1 MKLSSAFYD
10 NIKFVIQLFG
20 IYFIWIFLH
29 YISAHLYV
37 YFCNKLSIVGFIF
50 SPFLVPALHCQALRW
65 VISNGAI
72 NINAMWMTL
81 GTWIV
86 TKLVIK

>member
-1 MKLSSAFYD
+1 MASMFLQ
-10 NIKFVIQLFG
+10 KFKFIYELCG
-20 IYFIWIFLH
+20 IYIIWIFLH

-37 YFCNKLSIVGFIF
+37 YSCNPLSIVGFIT
-50 SPFLVPALHCQALRW
+50 SPFLVPALHCKALRW
-65 VISNGAI
+65 IITNGAV

-86 TKLVIK
+86 TKLIIK